1 VLKYLGIQQQIH
13 RGIPRQNR
21 VTIAKVMEFRSA
33 GLGPH
38 SENHWKYGKMEH
50 EKGLKF
56 GPS

>member
-21 VTIAKVMEFRSA
+21 DPRTQVMEFRRSV
-33 GLGPH
+33 LGSH
-38 SENHWKYGKMEH
+38 SENHWKYGKIEH
-50 EKGLKF
+50 GKELKF